1 MSQSF
6 GSAQAI
12 DQAHVN
18 LRNSRVR
25 FPNLA
30 MLGLAVSV
38 LFCSTLAGRAEQEV
52 IQSHGISTFGNLNYD
67 ADFENLSYVNPEAPK
82 GGEMSL
88 AIVGSFDSM
97 NPFSRKGDPGALAT
111 IMYESLL
118 SGVSDQI
125 GSSYGL
131 LAETIEYPVDKSWV
145 IFHMRPE
152 ATFSDGSPVTAKD
165 VEFTYEL
172 FLKEG
177 LTSYRAVLSQ
187 QVESAEIIDDHT
199 IKFNFKPDAVKREII
214 QAVGGLPIFQS
225 SWFAETGAILDETR
239 LATALGSGPY
249 MRGETEVGRR
259 LTFVRNPEYWG
270 RDLPIN
276 IGRSNFDSIRIE
288 YFGDDT
294 AAFEALKSGVVHFR
308 VENSSKTW
316 ATGYNFPAIEDGTV
330 IQETVFDG
338 TIASGQAFVFNQRG
352 ERAERF
358 GDIRVREALALMF
371 NFEWSNETLFYGL
384 YERVDSLWENSD
396 LEATGLPEGEELVLL
411 ESIRDKLRPEIFTE
425 PAVMAPVSGQRRLDR
440 KNLRK
445 ASGLLDD
452 AGWIVGDDG
461 LRRNAAGDTLD
472 VEFLE
477 RSPAFD
483 RVISPYVENLLAL
496 GVNAKLNRVDPAQF
510 SERRQSFDYDVITAH
525 EGGGNEPGDEL
536 LQQFG
541 SETALESIFNPA
553 GISSPAIDALIDV
566 IRNAETLE
574 ELHVATRALDRVLRA
589 EKYLVPQWYK
599 DVHTFAYFDFYRHPE
614 EIAPFDSG
622 YLDYW
627 WVDAERYDAL
637 KASGAI
643 K

>member
-6 GSAQAI
+6 GFAQTT
-12 DQAHVN
+12 DQAHIISNKMN
-18 LRNSRVR
+18 LRMPS
-25 FPNLA
+25 LA
-30 MLGLAVSV
+30 MLGLAISV
-38 LFCSTLAGRAEQEV
+38 LLFCAPAARAQQDI
-52 IQSHGISTFGNLNYD
+52 IQSHGISTFGSLNYD
-67 ADFENLSYVNPEAPK
+67 ADFEHLAYVNPQAPK

-88 AIVGSFDSM
+88 AIIGSFDSM
-97 NPFSRKGDPGALAT
+97 NPFSRKGSSGGLAT

-118 SGVSDQI
+118 AGVGDEI

-131 LAETIEYPVDKSWV
+131 LAESIEYPADKSWV

-165 VEFTYEL
+165 VEFAYEL

-187 QVESAEIIDDHT
+187 QVESAEVIDAHT
-199 IKFNFKPDAVKREII
+199 IKFNFKPEAVKREII
-214 QAVGGLPIFQS
+214 QAVGGLPIFKS
-225 SWFAETGAILDETR
+225 SWFAETGSILDETR
-239 LATALGSGPY
+239 LITAPGSGPY

-259 LTFVRNPEYWG
+259 LTFTRNPEYWG
-270 RDLPIN
+270 NDLPIN
-276 IGRSNFDSIRIE
+276 IGRSNFDSIRLE

-316 ATGYNFPAIEDGTV
+316 ATGYDFPGVKDGTI

-338 TIASGQAFVFNQRG
+338 TIASGQAFVFNLRG
-352 ERAERF
+352 ERAKRF
-358 GDIRVREALALMF
+358 GDIRVREALGLMF

-384 YERVDSLWENSD
+384 YARVNSLWENSD
-396 LEATGLPEGEELVLL
+396 LAATGLPEGEELALL
-411 ESIRDKLRPEIFTE
+411 ESIRDKLRPEVFNE
-425 PAVMAPVSGQRRLDR
+425 PAVMAPVSGSRRLDR

-461 LRRNAAGDTLD
+461 LRRNAEGETLD

-483 RVISPYVENLLAL
+483 RVIAPYVENLLAV

-525 EGGGNEPGDEL
+525 EGGGYEPGDEL
-536 LQQFG
+536 LQQYG
-541 SETALESIFNPA
+541 SETAQESIFNPA
-553 GISSPAIDALIDV
+553 GISSPAIDALIEV
-566 IRNAETLE
+566 IRNAESLE

-599 DVHTFAYFDFYRHPE
+599 DVHTFAYFNFYRHPE

-627 WVDAERYDAL
+627 WVDREQYDAL